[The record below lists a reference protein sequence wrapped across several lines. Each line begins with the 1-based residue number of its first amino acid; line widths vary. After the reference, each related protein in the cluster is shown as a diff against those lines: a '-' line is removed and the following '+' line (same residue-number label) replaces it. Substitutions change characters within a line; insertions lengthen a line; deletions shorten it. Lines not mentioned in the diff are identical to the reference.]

1 MIVFDTDIF
10 SLMQRAEKD
19 KFPALIN
26 RVCQVRPDDVKISI
40 GSFEEQTR
48 GWLSYLA
55 KAKISKDQIRAYMEL
70 ADILK
75 DFSEID
81 VLPYDSEADFHFDR
95 LRRAKIRI
103 GTLDLRI
110 ASIVISR
117 SATLISRNLC
127 DFSKVPGLKVEDWTK
142 E

>member
-10 SLMQRAEKD
+10 SLMQRADKD
-19 KFPALIN
+19 QYPVLIE
-26 RVCQVRPDDVKISI
+26 RVCQLRPEEVKITI
-40 GSFEEQTR
+40 VSFEEQAR

-55 KAKISKDQIRAYMEL
+55 KAKKSKDQIRAYLEL

-81 VLPYDSEADFHFDR
+81 ILPYDSEAVFHFDR
-95 LRRAKIRI
+95 LRKAKIRI

-117 SATLISRNLC
+117 SATLISRNLS
-127 DFSKVPGLKVEDWTK
+127 DFSKVPGSKVEDSTK
-142 E
+142 D